1 MIDPPRWLGR
11 RWLSIAAT
19 VAASALLAAC
29 GGTPP
34 DLPPAPAAP
43 AAPPSASPAFP
54 VSIEHKFGST
64 TIPAEPERVVTVG
77 WNDQDFVLA
86 LGVVPVSTRS
96 WFEDYSSYPWVSSAL
111 KGQPLPTFSEEID
124 LEAIAQQKPDLVL
137 AIYETIDQATYD
149 KLSKIA
155 PTVVQSQEYP
165 DEETPWDAQTLLTGT
180 ALGKPD
186 EAQKLVD
193 TVKSKIDAARSAHPE
208 FAGKTLVADFG
219 PENGGHYLLP
229 AGDPRRAVFDA
240 LGFGAQQDQAEISE
254 ERADLLDRDV
264 LFVNGASKESML
276 ASPTFARLK
285 VVQDDRTLYTTFETP
300 LAGALAYSGPNALA
314 YALDVLVPQLAAA
327 TDNNPATPVADLS
340 KAG

>member
-1 MIDPPRWLGR
+1 VINPARRLGR
-11 RWLSIAAT
+11 RWMRIAAA

-29 GGTPP
+29 GGAPAAP
-34 DLPPAPAAP
+34 PPAPAAP
-43 AAPPSASPAFP
+43 PSTAAAFP

-64 TIPAEPERVVTVG
+64 TIPAEPKRVVTVG

-96 WFEDYSSYPWVSSAL
+96 WFEEYSTYPWVTSAL

-124 LEAIAQQKPDLVL
+124 LEAIAQQKPDLIL
-137 AIYETIDQATYD
+137 AVYETIDQATYD

-155 PTVVQSQEYP
+155 PTVVQSEEHP
-165 DEETPWDAQTLLTGT
+165 DEETPWDAQTLLTGK
-180 ALGKPD
+180 ALGKSE

-193 TVKSKIDAARSAHPE
+193 AVKTKIDAAKTAHPE
-208 FAGKTLVADFG
+208 FAGRVLVVDFG

-240 LGFGAQQDQAEISE
+240 LGFAAQPDKAEISE
-254 ERADLLDRDV
+254 ERVDLLDRDV
-264 LFVNGASKESML
+264 LFVNGAAKETML

-285 VVQDDRTLYTTFETP
+285 VVQEDRTLYTTFETP
-300 LAGALAYSGPNALA
+300 LSGALAYSGPNALT

-327 TDNNPATPVADLS
+327 TDDNPATPVTDLS
-340 KAG
+340 KAA

>member
-29 GGTPP
+29 GGTPS

-254 ERADLLDRDV
+254 ERVDLLDRDV